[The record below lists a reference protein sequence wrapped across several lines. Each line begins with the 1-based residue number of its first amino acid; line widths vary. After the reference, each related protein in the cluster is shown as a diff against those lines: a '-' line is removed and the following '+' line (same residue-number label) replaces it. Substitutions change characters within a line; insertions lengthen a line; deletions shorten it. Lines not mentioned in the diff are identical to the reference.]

1 MFYEHLRTAM
11 THIRQRQGVSQTTAA
26 LRAGVANST
35 WSLWESGE
43 RAPKDGS
50 IPQICRGLGC
60 TRFELE
66 IKVNQLHTD
75 ALTEQAAR
83 LRAAPPKH
91 NTTELIAKAEKIMK
105 LDVNNLPDELHRAFK
120 SLRNF
125 GVILSTQYQPLMDAI
140 IELYLLVRTPDTG
153 RKT

>member
-1 MFYEHLRTAM
+1 MFHEHLRTAM
-11 THIRQRQGVSQTTAA
+11 ARIRERKGLSQTTAA

-35 WSLWESGE
+35 WSVWESGE

-60 TRFELE
+60 SRFELE
-66 IKVNQLHTD
+66 MKVNQLHTD
-75 ALTEQAAR
+75 ALTEQATR
-83 LRAAPPKH
+83 LRAAPPAH
-91 NTTELIAKAEKIMK
+91 HATELIDKAEQLMK
-105 LDVNNLPDELHRAFK
+105 LDVHRLPDELHRAFA

-140 IELYLLVRTPDTG
+140 IELYLLVRTPDQG
-153 RKT
+153 R